1 MKNNEKNFNPV
12 ESIKLI
18 DDMINTAKGNIK
30 DGSFYFLLWA
40 WIVIAGSLGH
50 YILLKFTNFEHPYIG
65 WSVIFVGII
74 LSMIHGFMQS
84 KRDKVTSH
92 FEKVYILIW
101 FAFLISYFIIALFMS
116 KINYQI
122 TPIVFIMSA
131 NATFLSGVIIKFKPL
146 IFGGIFMWIASIVTF
161 CLSPENQLLSI
172 PVIVAFGY
180 LIPGYIL
187 KYKERKDV

>member
-1 MKNNEKNFNPV
+1 MENNEKKFNPE
-12 ESIKLI
+12 ESLKLI
-18 DDMINTAKGNIK
+18 DDMITTAKGNIK

-50 YILLKFTNFEHPYIG
+50 YILLKFTTFEHPYIA

-74 LSMIHGFMQS
+74 LSMVHGFMQS

-92 FEKVYILIW
+92 IEKVYVFIW
-101 FAFLISYFIIALFMS
+101 FAFLISYFIIGFFSS

-122 TPIVFIMSA
+122 TPIVFILSA
-131 NATFLSGVIIKFKPL
+131 NATFLSGIIIKFKPL
-146 IFGGIFMWIASIVTF
+146 IFGGIFMWVAAIITF
-161 CLSPENQLLSI
+161 FLSPENQLLSI
-172 PVIVAFGY
+172 PIIVTFGY

-187 KYKERKDV
+187 RCKEKKDV